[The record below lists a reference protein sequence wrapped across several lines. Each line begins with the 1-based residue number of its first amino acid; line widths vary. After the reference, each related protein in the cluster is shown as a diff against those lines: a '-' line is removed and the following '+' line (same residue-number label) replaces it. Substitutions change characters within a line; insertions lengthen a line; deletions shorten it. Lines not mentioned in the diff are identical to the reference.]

1 MESEAFDLHR
11 VLSQQ
16 NQYLKRQYTA
26 EENGRAAREE
36 RDILN
41 AQKAIESEK
50 GFLSLTLKEKIQEI
64 MIPEKVL
71 KEFADVAINAV
82 TSTAE
87 PFFTWLK
94 ENEIYYTENLFEKEV
109 QSGAKQLYFT
119 KWALTNEAAEG
130 ALGQQFVADF

>member
-1 MESEAFDLHR
+1 MESEAFDLQR

-87 PFFTWLK
+87 PFFTGLK